1 MPKPNQNAQNQN
13 VPDQNQQ
20 EIQAP
25 QEQMN
30 INQEAENLA
39 KEEEQLEDV
48 PQVQE
53 AQPAQEAPQPTFE
66 EQKAA
71 FVDQLADIY
80 VKHQYALDKKAFQ
93 DVPENNGREYH
104 TMENYSRTLKP
115 QILSN
120 QNYKAFTDKIKDQD
134 TLDYMKG
141 LATENEGK
149 ELFDALV
156 TGQFPQ
162 IEIRRMAHSSQT
174 LHRDPPKFGEAG
186 YLNDFLDNAKQ
197 NGWDAAPQGK
207 DRGFLTEMYKA
218 ATDPEHPHA
227 GLSDALKNVEK
238 TPLDKNYPSADKQAH
253 TLAMQSAVDQV
264 PLTAENAASQA
275 LRNALYG
282 YSNDAMREQ
291 QRMRQQM
298 EEELANERK
307 ALLQQ
312 QKQMQEYF
320 TMMQEQMQTY
330 YSQMQQMQRMQRNPS
345 QNSLEEDEPEAA
357 PKKRDA
363 MKTDP
368 AEGLDKAS
376 VDSRNKALAGA
387 ISEQGD
393 YLMAK
398 HRVTGKGGSSSE
410 HTEMMESLSNLME
423 KTQKKPYNA
432 MEKADALMEARKK
445 TQNYIKEK
453 RGKQLGDKVKFRT
466 KMGETRFNA
475 ANETL
480 DALNKE
486 SKELGL
492 DGIYAAVYDMQ
503 DELNAKH
510 WHRGGGSTTEHSNLM
525 KKVDLLKK
533 ACLVEDPLYSPERK
547 AKALREAKKA
557 ALEYIKKKRG
567 NHPEGWQPKT
577 GMGKKRLAAAEKL
590 VEEINKEMRE
600 LGIEDE
606 MENELTNEKENLTP
620 NKKSTLKQKNN
631 VMNEPNWKAL
641 AQFYKK
647 QYEQQLVNATKPYRG
662 NVFRGNQ
669 FREQWEREQERQQP
683 EMQNQQ
689 MQNQRFQSN
698 PNIQQQRQNQRV
710 QPDPNDPASIKP
722 YQDGIRN
729 LVNEMK
735 GKSYDELQANSLEYG
750 KQMLNLMI
758 PLVAKKLVYNDAVLR
773 NDPNYRNKP
782 GYAEKEKQ
790 TKMALASGMNEK
802 FNTMIR
808 SLASPEFAIKL
819 GTLASM
825 GDAKNCMNMIASLP
839 KSPLRRTVPQQN
851 LNMNLNLSSSL
862 HQGL

>member
-1 MPKPNQNAQNQN
+1 MPKPNQNAQDEP
-13 VPDQNQQ
+13 VQNQQ
-20 EIQAP
+20 EIVAP

-39 KEEEQLEDV
+39 KEQEQLEDV
-48 PQVQE
+48 TQVQE
-53 AQPAQEAPQPTFE
+53 AQPTQEAPAKQPTFE
-66 EQKAA
+66 EQKTA

-80 VKHQYALDKKAFQ
+80 VKHQYAQEKETYER
-93 DVPENNGREYH
+93 ENHTNYITQEEYAQ
-104 TMENYSRTLKP
+104 TVKP
-115 QILSN
+115 QVLDN
-120 QNYKAFTDKIKDQD
+120 PNYKAFTDKIKDQD

-141 LATENEGK
+141 LAAENEGK

-162 IEIRRMAHSSQT
+162 IEIRRMAPNFQT

-253 TLAMQSAVDQV
+253 TLAMQSAVDQT
-264 PLTAENAASQA
+264 PLTAESTANQA

-368 AEGLDKAS
+368 AEGMDKAS

-410 HTEMMESLSNLME
+410 HTEMMESLGNLMG
-423 KTQKKPYNA
+423 KATKKPYNA

-445 TQNYIKEK
+445 TGNYIKEK

-577 GMGKKRLAAAEKL
+577 GMGKKRFAAAEKL

-606 MENELTNEKENLTP
+606 MKNELTNEKKNLTP

-641 AQFYKK
+641 AQFFKK

-669 FREQWEREQERQQP
+669 FGEQWEREQERQQP

-698 PNIQQQRQNQRV
+698 PNIQQQRQFQRV

-750 KQMLNLMI
+750 KQMLNMMI
-758 PLVAKKLVYNDAVLR
+758 PLVAKKLVYNDVVLR

-782 GYAEKEKQ
+782 GYAEKERQ

-802 FNTMIR
+802 FNTMLR

-825 GDAKNCMNMIASLP
+825 GDAKNCMNMIANLP
-839 KSPLRRTVPQQN
+839 KSPLQRTVPQQN